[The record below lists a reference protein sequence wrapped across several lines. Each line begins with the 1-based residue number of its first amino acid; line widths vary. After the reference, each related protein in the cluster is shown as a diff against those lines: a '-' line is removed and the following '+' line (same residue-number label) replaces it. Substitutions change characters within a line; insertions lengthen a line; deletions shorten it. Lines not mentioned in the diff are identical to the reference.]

1 MDKWLDTI
9 RGKAYHAVSC
19 FIGHMNIIRRKE
31 STLADKIKI
40 VITDHLEPDFEWEL
54 ERLPRDKIIFETYQL
69 KHASEDDLIEKI
81 KDADLVVVNMA
92 PMTERVIES
101 LERCKTIIRHGI
113 GYDNVDLDA
122 ATKKGIRVANIPDYC
137 PDEVAEHA
145 IELIFA
151 ATRKV
156 FLMRDILVDS
166 SREGRWDF
174 EPIYPIYSLKGK
186 TLGIVGCGRIGSRVL
201 KKMSGFEMN
210 IIVCDPYLSDE
221 RKKELGIEVAPFEQ
235 VLREADVITMHT
247 PLTDETRGMIGET
260 ELRAMKE
267 TAFLINTSR
276 GPVVDLVALAKA
288 LREGWIAGAG
298 IDVYEQEPPPLD
310 MELFQLGS
318 AVLTPHLG
326 WYSEESN
333 WSIREKIL
341 EDMLRFIDGKPP
353 RFVVNKGVEDVLKQ
367 GGR

>member
-1 MDKWLDTI
+1 MPVCLGEEAASLH
-9 RGKAYHAVSC
+9 GKERA
-19 FIGHMNIIRRKE
+19 
-31 STLADKIKI
+31 LADKIKI

-54 ERLPRDKIIFETYQL
+54 KQLPLDKIVFETYQL
-69 KHASEDDLIEKI
+69 KHSSEDELIEKI

-92 PMTERVIES
+92 PMTARVIES
-101 LERCKTIIRHGI
+101 LEKCRTIIRHGI

-122 ATKKGIRVANIPDYC
+122 ATKRGIRVGNVPDYC

-156 FLMRDILVDS
+156 FLMRNILENS
-166 SREGRWDF
+166 SKDGRWDF

-186 TLGIVGCGRIGSRVL
+186 TLGVVGCGRIGSRL
-201 KKMSGFEMN
+201 YRKMAGFEMTRL
-210 IIVCDPYLSDE
+210 VCDPYLPDE
-221 RKKELGIEVAPFEQ
+221 RKKELGVEVVPFEQ
-235 VLREADVITMHT
+235 VLEQSDVITMHT
-247 PLTDETRGMIGET
+247 PLNDETRHMVAEPQ
-260 ELRAMKE
+260 LKAMKE

-276 GPVVDLVALAKA
+276 GPVVDLVALAEA

-298 IDVYEQEPPPLD
+298 IDVYDQEPPSVD
-310 MELFQLGS
+310 MELFPLPN

-333 WSIREKIL
+333 WSIRAKIL
-341 EDMLRFIDGKPP
+341 EDMQRFIDGRPP
-353 RFVVNKGVEDVLKQ
+353 RFVVNKDVEKVLGKAK
-367 GGR
+367 G